1 MENNIGVGII
11 VGLSV
16 ATSLYVWNSDSFT
29 KSQKIGLVCCIIFP
43 PLQWI
48 AILLVLAYN
57 KHQSENTTEAKII
70 KQNVES
76 KQNLDSAKNNLTEL
90 KEKGIITEE
99 EFNSKVEKIE
109 SQKTEFDIKN
119 STEYKQLKNLLDSGI
134 LTKEEFESKIKLI
147 GVKVEK
153 KVDISEVNNILN
165 SANKTYLTNL
175 EDNSENNGKEKSNN
189 IFVYLFIVIAVVL
202 LSIYIIS
209 QNVQNNIEQNYD
221 SSASV
226 AVDSS
231 AYENVN
237 TNYNYQEPIKIK
249 KFVYVVLKI
258 EKPILDVYEPTGYT
272 NSFGFYEKPDPIY
285 SINYEKETYTTDII
299 EISNYNIDEKY
310 RVLDDAKNKMYSKLK
325 FVDDAFSTN
334 LWVNCKDDNKR
345 KEFKGLSSKITDSQ
359 IFEFDSYSE
368 ASIQKQNNLE

>member
-1 MENNIGVGII
+1 MDDKIGVGIL
-11 VGLSV
+11 VGIAT

-29 KSQKIGLVCCIIFP
+29 KPQKIGLICCVVFP

-48 AILLVLAYN
+48 SILLVLAYN

-76 KQNLDSAKNNLTEL
+76 KQNLDSAKNNLIEL

-119 STEYKQLKNLLDSGI
+119 STEYKQLKNLFDSGI
-134 LTKEEFESKIKLI
+134 LTKEEFESKINLI
-147 GVKVEK
+147 KETPVK
-153 KVDISEVNNILN
+153 KVSVEESERLKEYVENIKLP
-165 SANKTYLTNL
+165 TNEAPKK
-175 EDNSENNGKEKSNN
+175 EDSNN
-189 IFVYLFIVIAVVL
+189 TFVYLFIGIAIVFL
-202 LSIYIIS
+202 LIFIIS
-209 QNVQNNIEQNYD
+209 QNVENNVEQNYD
-221 SSASV
+221 SPATV

-237 TNYNYQEPIKIK
+237 TNYNYQEPIKNK
-249 KFVYVVLKI
+249 KFVYVVMKI

-299 EISNYNIDEKY
+299 EISDYNIDEKY

-368 ASIQKQNNLE
+368 ASINKQNNLE